1 MEKILIWL
9 LVYLAGISGT
19 VGAACY
25 FDAVPCGKSGDTR
38 EWLLQLI
45 AVVVSLLAGSK
56 AGKDD

>member
-1 MEKILIWL
+1 MVWL

-56 AGKDD
+56 AGKSE